1 MTESRAL
8 HCLFRPQRPLLQTGQ
23 KARYLFGYLRRR
35 TNAAPADRGAVA
47 GAGRAAGLRRDLYCG
62 EDTPKGGYT
71 AFFQRLQKLDVR
83 LVDLVRVH
91 AGGRTS
97 EVVLR
102 YPPEKVVQMCG

>member
-1 MTESRAL
+1 ML
-8 HCLFRPQRPLLQTGQ
+8 
-23 KARYLFGYLRRR
+23 LRRI
-35 TNAAPADRGAVA
+35 AELSQEQAGPLVSGAIHTA
-47 GAGRAAGLRRDLYCG
+47 G

-71 AFFQRLQKLDVR
+71 AFFQRLQKLDALR

>member
-1 MTESRAL
+1 ML
-8 HCLFRPQRPLLQTGQ
+8 
-23 KARYLFGYLRRR
+23 LRRI
-35 TNAAPADRGAVA
+35 AELSQEQAGPLVSGAIHTA
-47 GAGRAAGLRRDLYCG
+47 G

-71 AFFQRLQKLDVR
+71 TFFQRLQKLDVR